1 MIDRWGKCPG
11 FFFAREVEEG
21 DEIFKRSS
29 LLLKADNDIPH
40 LSWCLHFLHCSLVHN
55 YSCLHLLAIR
65 PGPFEDMAGDFLRR
79 VYEGRGGDAVFTKSF
94 IFCIQRLHH
103 LEPHSPWRQELALK
117 GHHWGVVTHPLIW
130 STTSFLP
137 KRALSGGFCLT
148 NAAMNYWLPFFSK
161 VVNSSVGASSLSQMK

>member
-1 MIDRWGKCPG
+1 MGKISWFLFCRRGWGRRWDFQKVFPPPQGRQWHPPS
-11 FFFAREVEEG
+11 FA
-21 DEIFKRSS
+21 
-29 LLLKADNDIPH
+29 
-40 LSWCLHFLHCSLVHN
+40 CLHLLHCSLVHA

-65 PGPFEDMAGDFLRR
+65 PFEDMAGDFLRR

-117 GHHWGVVTHPLIW
+117 GRHWGVATHPLIW

-161 VVNSSVGASSLSQMK
+161 VVNGSTGASSLSQMK